1 VVEARRRAAC
11 VKLPRTIAID
21 GPSAAGKSSVGYRV
35 AQRLGYPFLDTGAMY
50 RALTW
55 LALQRGVDIED
66 AQALGHLARQ
76 VDVRLAPPLPGS
88 PERCTIWVDG
98 EDLTLMLR
106 RPEVEAAVSLVSR
119 APALRR
125 AMVDIQR
132 RLARRG
138 PLVMAGRDIGTVVLP
153 KAELKIYL
161 DASMEERVRRRRKE
175 MASLGREVSVAEVR
189 RNIVHR
195 DSIDSS
201 RKTAPLRPAADA
213 TIIDTDDM
221 SEEQVVERVMALAEA
236 KAC

>member
-1 VVEARRRAAC
+1 
-11 VKLPRTIAID
+11 
-21 GPSAAGKSSVGYRV
+21 
-35 AQRLGYPFLDTGAMY
+35 MY

-76 VDVRLAPPLPGS
+76 VDVRLDSPQPGS
-88 PERCTIWVDG
+88 PERCSIWVDG

-125 AMVDIQR
+125 AMVTIQR

-138 PLVMAGRDIGTVVLP
+138 ALVMAGRDIGTVVLP
-153 KAELKIYL
+153 QAELKIYL
-161 DASMEERVRRRRKE
+161 DASMEERVRRRQTE
-175 MASLGREVSVAEVR
+175 MHALGRTISVAEVR
-189 RNIVHR
+189 RNILHR

-213 TIIDTDDM
+213 TIVDTDDM

>member
-1 VVEARRRAAC
+1 M
-11 VKLPRTIAID
+11 
-21 GPSAAGKSSVGYRV
+21 

-66 AQALGHLARQ
+66 AQALGRLARQ
-76 VDVRLAPPLPGS
+76 VDVRLAPPQPGS

-98 EDLTLMLR
+98 EDLTPMLR

-119 APALRR
+119 APTLRR
-125 AMVDIQR
+125 AMVGIQR
-132 RLARRG
+132 RLARSG

-161 DASMEERVRRRRKE
+161 DASMDERVRRRRKE
-175 MASLGREVSVAEVR
+175 MLALGRAVSEAEVR

-201 RKTAPLRPAADA
+201 RKTAPLRAAADA
-213 TIIDTDDM
+213 VIIDTDNM

>member
-1 VVEARRRAAC
+1 MVGARRQAAC

-21 GPSAAGKSSVGYRV
+21 GPSAAGKSSVGYCM

-55 LALQRGVDIED
+55 VALQRGVDIED
-66 AQALGHLARQ
+66 ARALGRLARQ
-76 VDVRLAPPLPGS
+76 VDVRLAPPQPGS
-88 PERCTIWVDG
+88 PERCMIWVDG
-98 EDLTLMLR
+98 EDLTPMLR

-119 APALRR
+119 APSLRR
-125 AMVDIQR
+125 AMVGIQR
-132 RLARRG
+132 RLARSG

-161 DASMEERVRRRRKE
+161 DASMDERVRRRRKE
-175 MASLGREVSVAEVR
+175 MLALGRAVSEADVR
-189 RNIVHR
+189 RNILHR

-213 TIIDTDDM
+213 VIIDTDNM
-221 SEEQVVERVMALAEA
+221 SEEQVVERVMALAEDR
-236 KAC
+236 AC

>member
-1 VVEARRRAAC
+1 MVGARRRAAC
-11 VKLPRTIAID
+11 AKLPRTIAID

-35 AQRLGYPFLDTGAMY
+35 AQRLGIPFLDTGAMY

-76 VDVRLAPPLPGS
+76 VDVALDPPPPGS

-98 EDLTLMLR
+98 EDLTPMLR

-125 AMVDIQR
+125 AMVGIQR

-153 KAELKIYL
+153 RAELKIYL
-161 DASMEERVRRRRKE
+161 DASMEERVQRRRKE
-175 MASLGREVSVAEVR
+175 MTALGREVSVADVR

-201 RKTAPLRPAADA
+201 RKTAPLRPATDA

>member
-1 VVEARRRAAC
+1 
-11 VKLPRTIAID
+11 
-21 GPSAAGKSSVGYRV
+21 
-35 AQRLGYPFLDTGAMY
+35 MY

-66 AQALGHLARQ
+66 AQALGHLAGQ

-88 PERCTIWVDG
+88 PERCTIYVDG
-98 EDLTLMLR
+98 EDLTPTLR

-125 AMVDIQR
+125 AMVGIQR
-132 RLARRG
+132 LLARRG

-161 DASMEERVRRRRKE
+161 DASMEERVRRRLNE
-175 MASLGREVSVAEVR
+175 MTALGRDVSVADVK

>member
-1 VVEARRRAAC
+1 M
-11 VKLPRTIAID
+11 KQSRTIAID
-21 GPSAAGKSSVGYRV
+21 GPSAAGKSSVGHRV
-35 AQRLGYPFLDTGAMY
+35 AQRLGFPFLDTGAMY

-66 AQALGHLARQ
+66 AQALGRLARE
-76 VDVRLAPPLPGS
+76 VDVRLDAPQPGS
-88 PERCTIWVDG
+88 PEHCTIWVDG
-98 EDLTLMLR
+98 EDLTPMLR

-125 AMVDIQR
+125 AMVVVQR
-132 RLARRG
+132 RLARNG

-153 KAELKIYL
+153 KADLKVYL
-161 DASMEERVRRRRKE
+161 DASMEERVRRRQKE
-175 MASLGREVSVAEVR
+175 MTALGRPASVAEVR
-189 RNIVHR
+189 RNILHR

-213 TIIDTDDM
+213 IIIDTDNL
-221 SEEQVVERVMALAEA
+221 SEEQVVERVLCLAEA

>member
-1 VVEARRRAAC
+1 

-35 AQRLGYPFLDTGAMY
+35 AQRLRYPFLDTGAMY

-55 LALQRGVDIED
+55 LALQRGIDIED
-66 AQALGHLARQ
+66 AQALGRLARQ
-76 VDVRLAPPLPGS
+76 VDVRLGPPLPDS
-88 PERCTIWVDG
+88 PERCAIWIDG
-98 EDLTLMLR
+98 EDLTPMLR

-125 AMVDIQR
+125 AMVGVQR
-132 RLARRG
+132 RLAQTG

-153 KAELKIYL
+153 RADLKVYL
-161 DASMEERVRRRRKE
+161 DASMEERVRRRQKE
-175 MASLGREVSVAEVR
+175 MAALGRAASVAEVR
-189 RNIVHR
+189 RNILHR

-213 TIIDTDDM
+213 IIIDTDDL
-221 SEEQVVERVMALAEA
+221 SEEQVVERVLGLTEA